1 MARVKTYN
9 KRQMENMAG
18 AKEKARLKK
27 HNSAQKKKKK
37 SSSQK
42 SKPTLKQRAQA
53 YYKRHKTYEEKM
65 HAQTALASKGCK
77 VKLFPYKGKMHANR
91 YSPSKRRQRPFVKAL
106 GRVECKGP
114 RLKQLQISLQKL
126 KKKEMQVQKQK
137 KKVQVQKK
145 KVQKQKKKVQK
156 KQKQVQKKEKQVQ
169 KKKKQVQKQIQKVV
183 QKATKTKPKAAT
195 KRLATPSDLNPLANT
210 LRQHVK
216 NDTASE
222 KEFERLIR
230 DTMRKYSHKDDPEF
244 VLDTANVILDAR
256 TTNKNE
262 ILFHLRNL
270 FVATDAMHEKYDG
283 TQEEAERY
291 EYADDSDDEDD
302 E

>member
-1 MARVKTYN
+1 
-9 KRQMENMAG
+9 MENMAG

-42 SKPTLKQRAQA
+42 SKPTLKKRAQA
-53 YYKRHKTYEEKM
+53 YYKRHKTYEAKM

-114 RLKQLQISLQKL
+114 RLKQLQRTLQRSLQKL
-126 KKKEMQVQKQK
+126 KKKEKQLQKQK

-145 KVQKQKKKVQK
+145 
-156 KQKQVQKKEKQVQ
+156 QVQK
-169 KKKKQVQKQIQKVV
+169 IQKVV
-183 QKATKTKPKAAT
+183 QKATKPKAKPKTAT

-283 TQEEAERY
+283 TQEEEERY
-291 EYADDSDDEDD
+291 GYADDSDDEDD